1 MFHPFTPLGIETPT
15 SFFNKPYFVIC
26 NRAIGGRFPGDLTP
40 EQKWATMYVDSIR
53 YYTINGQGKVTGTA
67 AAIKAGK
74 PTK

>member
-1 MFHPFTPLGIETPT
+1 
-15 SFFNKPYFVIC
+15 
-26 NRAIGGRFPGDLTP
+26 
-40 EQKWATMYVDSIR
+40 MYVDYIR